1 MELALS
7 AQELDERRLITGTK
21 GPGYTHIPLG
31 AEAGLTEY
39 AESYANATDL
49 HTIPKPGSTA
59 TGAAW
64 PAPSWPACNKPS
76 APTWGYDLPAQAAV
90 ADSSGHTTKGRASL
104 SARPSLMAESKHS

>member
-59 TGAAW
+59 TRAAW
-64 PAPSWPACNKPS
+64 PATSRPHLPGAMTCRRRPPLLTRPVKPPR
-76 APTWGYDLPAQAAV
+76 AEPPCRR
-90 ADSSGHTTKGRASL
+90 GR
-104 SARPSLMAESKHS
+104 H

>member
-49 HTIPKPGSTA
+49 HTIPKPRLHRHRGRLA
-59 TGAAW
+59 GAE
-64 PAPSWPACNKPS
+64 
-76 APTWGYDLPAQAAV
+76 L
-90 ADSSGHTTKGRASL
+90 ASL
-104 SARPSLMAESKHS
+104 QQAVRTYLGL